1 MANPSPFPLSGGCDC
16 RHVRYRMAT
25 SPLFVHCCH
34 CRWCQRESG
43 ASFALNAL
51 IESDRVTCLEGEPEW
66 IDTPSASGYGQRIAR
81 CPKCRVALWS
91 HYAGAGPL
99 LAFVRVGTLEE
110 PDHLPPDIHIFT
122 ASKQPWVV
130 IPPGTPAVPEYY
142 DREKHWPAESLARR
156 AAILPQI
163 EAYQAA
169 FRRDAP
175 WERRLAALWKA
186 IDQHAPDRFV
196 EAMDA
201 LAAELPERSAIALF
215 ERAGARDSTGH
226 PDLAVPLYR
235 AALAAGLAGS
245 RRRQAVIQ
253 MASSLR
259 NLGNAREAAELL
271 LAELDASSDEL
282 DGAVRAF
289 LALALVDIG
298 REREAVATSLLAL
311 SRYLPRYNRSLAR
324 YAEDVASP
332 K

>member
-1 MANPSPFPLSGGCDC
+1 MA
-16 RHVRYRMAT
+16 
-25 SPLFVHCCH
+25 
-34 CRWCQRESG
+34 
-43 ASFALNAL
+43 
-51 IESDRVTCLEGEPEW
+51 
-66 IDTPSASGYGQRIAR
+66 SASRAVRSAGWRCGAITRAAAR
-81 CPKCRVALWS
+81 CSRSCASARS
-91 HYAGAGPL
+91 TS
-99 LAFVRVGTLEE
+99 RTIC
-110 PDHLPPDIHIFT
+110 PPDIHIFT

-142 DREKHWPAESLARR
+142 DREKHWPAESVARR
-156 AAILPQI
+156 AALLPQI

-175 WERRLAALWKA
+175 WEHRLAALWKT
-186 IDQHAPDRFV
+186 IDEHAPDRFI
-196 EAMDA
+196 EEMDA
-201 LAAELPERSAIALF
+201 LAAELPEGSAIALF

-235 AALAAGLAGS
+235 AALAAGLAGT

-253 MASSLR
+253 MASSQR
-259 NLGNAREAAELL
+259 NLGNAREAAEVL
-271 LAELDASSDEL
+271 LAELDAPNDEL

-298 REREAVATSLLAL
+298 HEREAVATSLLAL

-324 YAEDVASP
+324 YAEDVARP